1 MQNFVPTQSAK
12 HRPQGRT
19 QLRRK
24 QETTVGTVRYSWGEM
39 LGSLSYPLRGI
50 ARRPLL
56 WLGRCRGLAS
66 ASSAGDSSSLPPTA
80 TPPLYRLIYFD
91 SRGAAELTRYLL
103 AVCAVPYDDLRYPLH
118 ATAQGFGVSTTT
130 TTSSADGPD
139 FLRDQAA
146 GAFAVNRGQLPVLQV
161 LTPDGRAAVAT
172 LGQSHAINR
181 FLAERHAWFGSTAV
195 ERAQMDALYESVR
208 DIRSDF
214 LRAKRKSPTAQWI
227 QERLPEHCQRLE
239 ASLPRLPSV
248 VAGGGAESSPPD
260 SSPWLT
266 GTAQPS
272 LADVALY
279 ALLGTATSPVS
290 GSLVGALDNA
300 DPTSAY
306 SKGNTDCP
314 RLARSVRAF
323 QALPAVQSWEATR
336 PDTFS

>member
-1 MQNFVPTQSAK
+1 M
-12 HRPQGRT
+12 
-19 QLRRK
+19 LR
-24 QETTVGTVRYSWGEM
+24 
-39 LGSLSYPLRGI
+39 SLSYPLHGI
-50 ARRPLL
+50 AGRPLRL
-56 WLGRCRGLAS
+56 LGRCRGLAS
-66 ASSAGDSSSLPPTA
+66 SAGDSQSLPPTA

-103 AVCAVPYDDLRYPLH
+103 AACAVPYDDLRYPLH
-118 ATAQGFGVSTTT
+118 ATAQGFGVSGNNNND
-130 TTSSADGPD
+130 SNDGPD

-181 FLAERHAWFGSTAV
+181 FLAERHACFGSNAV

-214 LRAKRKSPTAQWI
+214 LRAKRKSLTTQWI
-227 QERLPEHCQRLE
+227 EDRLPDHCQRLE
-239 ASLPRLPSV
+239 ASLPLLPSL
-248 VAGGGAESSPPD
+248 GGGSAESSPPD

-266 GTAQPS
+266 GTAYPS

-290 GSLVGALDNA
+290 GSLVGALDNE
-300 DPTSAY
+300 DPTSTY
-306 SKGNTDCP
+306 SKCP

-323 QALPAVQSWEATR
+323 QALPAVQTWEATR